1 MADPTTANRGYPQP
15 HAENTLLHDVERL
28 AQAFDMIDND
38 ITQSNALNQKQAAQV
53 NQKLH
58 RVRLNT
64 LLNENL
70 FII

>member
-28 AQAFDMIDND
+28 SQAFDMIDND
-38 ITQSNALNQKQAAQV
+38 MALTSNRATKIDK
-53 NQKLH
+53 KLH
-58 RVRLNT
+58 RLRLNT

>member
-38 ITQSNALNQKQAAQV
+38 ITQSNAATAQV
-53 NQKLH
+53 NKKLH

>member
-1 MADPTTANRGYPQP
+1 MADPTTPNRGYPQP

-28 AQAFDMIDND
+28 SQAFDMIDTD
-38 ITQSNALNQKQAAQV
+38 ITQSNNQRATESAQV

-58 RVRLNT
+58 RIRLNT

-70 FII
+70 FLI